1 MINEEI
7 SKETVDLAGRVTEL
21 TMQEVMKILQKYVED
36 TKQNMKVYSN
46 SSPKGKQSVK
56 ELIGQGQ
63 GVTSVDI
70 EKTDLKDFQRIAKKY
85 GVDFAVVKDKNSN
98 PPIYTIFF
106 KAKDQDAITNVIK
119 DYTSKKMLK
128 PKKERPSVLEKL
140 ADLKK
145 LVASIPT
152 KVAER
157 RKEKS
162 R

>member
-7 SKETVDLAGRVTEL
+7 SKETVDLAGKVTEL
-21 TMQEVMKILQKYVED
+21 TMQEVMKILQKFVED
-36 TKQNMKVYSN
+36 TKQNMKAYSN

-98 PPIYTIFF
+98 PPVYTVFF
-106 KAKDQDAITNVIK
+106 KAKDQDAIINVIK
-119 DYTSKKMLK
+119 DYTAKKMLN
-128 PKKERPSVLEKL
+128 PKKEKPSVLAKL
-140 ADLKK
+140 SELKK

-157 RKEKS
+157 RREKS

>member
-1 MINEEI
+1 MVNEEV
-7 SKETVDLAGRVTEL
+7 SKESIQFAIRISQFTA
-21 TMQEVMKILQKYVED
+21 QEVMKGMDKTIEEYKQLKKYSA
-36 TKQNMKVYSN
+36 QQ
-46 SSPKGKQSVK
+46 PKHGKQSVK

-119 DYTSKKMLK
+119 DYTAKKMLK

>member
-21 TMQEVMKILQKYVED
+21 TMQEVMKILQKFVED

-56 ELIGQGQ
+56 ELIVQGQ

-119 DYTSKKMLK
+119 DYTAKKMLK